1 MGPDNGGGTRRE
13 RGTMKALAAIGL
25 GTLAYALAQTTIL
38 PALPALAAALHSD
51 AQSVTWALT
60 AYLIASAVLTPVLG
74 RLGDLY
80 GRRRLLVVALV
91 VFAVGSLV
99 SALSTNLALV
109 VAGRVLQGAGGG
121 VIPLGVGIARVAFPP
136 ERRAWAIG
144 IISAV
149 FGVGSGLGLVV
160 GGLIVDHTS
169 YRWIFWITA
178 AMAALSAVAVGL
190 VLPEPGK
197 ANGGRIDVVGALLL
211 GVGVTLPLLAISRAS
226 HWGWTSGRTLGL
238 IIGGLLVLVVFV
250 LFERRSAEP
259 LIHLG
264 LLTRPPVL
272 ITNIATFLVGC
283 GMFGVFVL
291 VPQFAEAPGSTG
303 YGFGVDAT
311 RAGLLLAPGSLV
323 MMAGGPLAAFLYRR
337 VGGRTTLAAAAGVT
351 ALGTALLAAAS
362 GSQLSVL
369 AWSFVALIGVGLALA
384 VIPTIIVDAEPA
396 ARAAEA
402 AGVNALVRSVGSSVG
417 TQVIAGILAAG
428 VTAATVLPDDHSFV
442 VAYVF
447 CVAATVVAM
456 VAAALIP
463 RARAQH

>member
-1 MGPDNGGGTRRE
+1 
-13 RGTMKALAAIGL
+13 
-25 GTLAYALAQTTIL
+25 
-38 PALPALAAALHSD
+38 
-51 AQSVTWALT
+51 
-60 AYLIASAVLTPVLG
+60 
-74 RLGDLY
+74 
-80 GRRRLLVVALV
+80 
-91 VFAVGSLV
+91 
-99 SALSTNLALV
+99 
-109 VAGRVLQGAGGG
+109 
-121 VIPLGVGIARVAFPP
+121 
-136 ERRAWAIG
+136 
-144 IISAV
+144 
-149 FGVGSGLGLVV
+149 
-160 GGLIVDHTS
+160 
-169 YRWIFWITA
+169 
-178 AMAALSAVAVGL
+178 
-190 VLPEPGK
+190 
-197 ANGGRIDVVGALLL
+197 
-211 GVGVTLPLLAISRAS
+211 
-226 HWGWTSGRTLGL
+226 
-238 IIGGLLVLVVFV
+238 VVFV
-250 LFERRSAEP
+250 LFERRSDEP

-303 YGFGVDAT
+303 YGFGVGAT
-311 RAGLLLAPGSLV
+311 RAGLLLGPGSLV

-396 ARAAEA
+396 SRAAEA

-463 RARAQH
+463 RASARH